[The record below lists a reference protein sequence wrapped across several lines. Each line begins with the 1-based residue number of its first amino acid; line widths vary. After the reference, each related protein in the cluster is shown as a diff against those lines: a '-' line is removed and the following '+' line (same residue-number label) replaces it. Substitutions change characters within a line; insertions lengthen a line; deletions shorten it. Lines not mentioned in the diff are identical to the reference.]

1 MGKDQELLTASRLG
15 DISKVER
22 LVKSQNHSSS
32 SSWNLAHTFRY
43 VYVFFID
50 KHCSNL

>member
-15 DISKVER
+15 DFSKVER
-22 LVKSQNHSSS
+22 LVRSQNHNSS

-43 VYVFFID
+43 IYKFIID
-50 KHCSNL
+50 KH